1 LLVDHSLDGILE
13 ESERGVVAQLSKA
26 SNEVGDF
33 LEGADSGA
41 CGGDI
46 EDFVGVEFLS
56 VVKIEC

>member
-1 LLVDHSLDGILE
+1 LLVDHSLNGILE
-13 ESERGVVAQLSKA
+13 ESKRGAVAQLSEA

-41 CGGDI
+41 CGGDF

-56 VVKIEC
+56 VVKVTC